1 MQNFRSWYVQLP
13 ARTRQI
19 VVVALALAVLITI
32 IAVFQGGEPP
42 KREVY
47 NKKNDQI
54 TNVLTDTSN
63 RNVGLDNMAGQIRRL
78 NEQNEKL
85 LKDCLL
91 YTSPS
96 PRD

>member
-47 NKKNDQI
+47 NKKNALLSKLNLCI
-54 TNVLTDTSN
+54 RATS
-63 RNVGLDNMAGQIRRL
+63 A
-78 NEQNEKL
+78 QNACNL
-85 LKDCLL
+85 MFSPLFLK
-91 YTSPS
+91 TSPC
-96 PRD
+96 